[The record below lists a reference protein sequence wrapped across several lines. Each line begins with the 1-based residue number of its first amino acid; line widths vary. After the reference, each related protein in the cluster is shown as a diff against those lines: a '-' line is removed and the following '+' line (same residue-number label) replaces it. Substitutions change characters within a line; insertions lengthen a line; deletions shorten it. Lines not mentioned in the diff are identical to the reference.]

1 MGLSSSQARLLHLTA
16 RMHQI
21 EHKAQKVQ
29 ADKLRLANESDRVY
43 NEYLEALDAT
53 KIQYKAINNDGST
66 TFRDANMNIMQNGIV
81 DTYTGEKSNTILFL
95 QDVEGKVMVTP
106 TVATKYGLVDSQY
119 ENRDMDTFIH
129 ETTGKNKSSEPV
141 YGTRM
146 VDDPTKVTGFTPIT
160 NSELKSPENN
170 VNHNYSPVANEEGG
184 IDYEALKDYAE
195 FKPDHTASTAGATEI
210 NSTTDPSTI
219 ATGTYTISTAEGLQK
234 LAQVSDLSGVNIVLT
249 GNIDMSSISGWSGIS
264 NFKGTFDGNGY
275 IISNLTGSQGLFAST
290 DGATIKNV
298 GLENVNIEGSGYIG
312 GLIGYA
318 NTTQIKNCY
327 TTGNIKNNSTSSVSL
342 SSSYSVGTGG
352 LIGYSY
358 VAKGKTVLYEQVY
371 SSANVKGYDGV
382 GGLIG
387 TSAMHYGNTVLDI
400 KNAYAVG
407 KVEGH
412 NFVGGFAGV
421 MYNDED
427 NPSDIT
433 DIVKC
438 YAGGEVTGNDKVGGF
453 FGGYCYWGDLGD
465 KGCLIDECQSTG
477 KVHGTGSSTGAFAG
491 HLYVKMSSA
500 SLDPTNNSYIDNYII
515 KFRNCGYSNN
525 TGATKRYGAI
535 TDEDGT
541 TTTISLTDTDGNNV
555 DINIPDR
562 AKPDGESAL
571 TEFSMAGS
579 IPSIEADGSGA
590 YMSNILGVLT
600 MGNKFDACNHTEK
613 TPAEIDAMK
622 SKIRTF
628 LNKFSNNDTDNTKLW
643 YLNIA
648 INEYLNSNGSQHSD
662 LADKLYADIMNGTT
676 TNTNSYQSG
685 PALTGSVKRGA
696 GSEWTPEGTH
706 DVVKGIVEIPS
717 RNTIA
722 DEVYYAMKMEGYT
735 IEQSDVRNWF
745 SRYNTSDDN
754 DKITLANINDKIE
767 NSSALTSLYQA
778 IAHGGNYTNT
788 DKYSDT
794 DEWEIRV
801 KGSDQTVSYTYGQKP
816 EQYQTGTNEFWDT
829 TDPDIANAMAMW
841 TMAKRGV
848 IVVKE
853 EQAQSRQYLT
863 NMIQGGFAVFT
874 TFEPTNVSKLTEMTE
889 EQIMNMSDSEYEQM
903 LGIENTSVAVNTHL
917 REVAD
922 ETDLKKAE
930 AQYEADMN
938 RINKKDT
945 KYDTDTELAICENER
960 NALKQEVDSLKTVIK
975 DNVDRTFKLFS

>member
-106 TVATKYGLVDSQY
+106 TVAKKYGLVDSQY

-129 ETTGKNKSSEPV
+129 ETTGKNKSSEPI

-184 IDYEALKDYAE
+184 IDYEALKGYAE
-195 FKPDHTASTAGATEI
+195 FKPAHTAPPAGATEI
-210 NSTTDPSTI
+210 NSATDPSTI
-219 ATGTYTISTAEGLQK
+219 AAGTYTISTADGLQK

-298 GLENVNIEGSGYIG
+298 GLEDVNINGNSSFVG
-312 GLIGYA
+312 GLIGLS
-318 NTTQIKNCY
+318 NTTNISNCY
-327 TTGNIKNNSTSSVSL
+327 VTGNVQNNYSGTISNFTE
-342 SSSYSVGTGG
+342 SSYVTTVVTGG
-352 LIGYSY
+352 LVGCSR
-358 VAKGKTVLYEQVY
+358 VPGGKTAYFDNVY
-371 SSANVKGYDGV
+371 SSANVTASNSDGV
-382 GGLIG
+382 GGLMG
-387 TSAMHYGNTVLDI
+387 TAYVLYSNGVFDI

-407 KVEGH
+407 NITGKNG
-412 NFVGGFAGV
+412 VGGFIGA

-427 NPSDIT
+427 NPSDVT
-433 DIVKC
+433 DIINC
-438 YAGGEVTGNDKVGGF
+438 YSGGSVSGSSKVGGF
-453 FGGYCYWGDLGD
+453 FGSYLYWGDRGD
-465 KGCLIDECQSTG
+465 TSLIKNCNTTSSVNASSDE
-477 KVHGTGSSTGAFAG
+477 KGAFAG
-491 HLYVKMSSA
+491 HLWVKIKDATSS
-500 SLDPTNNSYIDNYII
+500 TVGVNYLINF
-515 KFRNCGYSNN
+515 KDCGFKAN
-525 TGATKRYGAI
+525 GLEAYGTI
-535 TDEDGT
+535 TSESGGSTAEVDGT
-541 TTTISLTDTDGNNV
+541 THSIESLVQRTD
-555 DINIPDR
+555 
-562 AKPDGESAL
+562 SASGL
-571 TEFSMAGS
+571 VEYNLAGS

-685 PALTGSVKRGA
+685 SALTGSVKRGA

-767 NSSALTSLYQA
+767 NRSGLTSLYQA
-778 IAHGGNYTNT
+778 IAHGDNYTNT

-794 DEWEIRV
+794 DEWEIHV

-816 EQYQTGTNEFWDT
+816 EQYQTGTREYWDT

-874 TFEPTNVSKLTEMTE
+874 TFEPTNVSHLTEMTE

-945 KYDTDTELAICENER
+945 KYDTELAICENER
-960 NALKQEVDSLKTVIK
+960 NALKEEMESLKTVIK